1 MNTDVFVPYLGLK
14 EFKEYRKTLNSLA
27 AETIGV
33 LFLVL
38 GTVHMRILL
47 TNRVTQRYI
56 LVFTNTIIQ
65 RFYLIVI
72 FNCYEKN

>member
-38 GTVHMRILL
+38 GTVHVLILL

-56 LVFTNTIIQ
+56 LFTKTIIQ

-72 FNCYEKN
+72 FTCQFIY

>member
-1 MNTDVFVPYLGLK
+1 MKTDEFVPYLGLK

-47 TNRVTQRYI
+47 TNRVTQRNI
-56 LVFTNTIIQ
+56 LFTNTVIQ
-65 RFYLIVI
+65 RIYLINKNTV
-72 FNCYEKN
+72 EKPC